1 MMDAQTSRGAAE
13 AMPPALF
20 ERFRAGDPEAAEWI
34 VQRYHARLIGYARL
48 FTRRRELA
56 EEAAQE
62 TFLAVYTQ
70 RSQVRTPE
78 GLRPWLFTTLRRT
91 LLRELGRKAHAME
104 VHLDESGDPVA
115 EPVAPA
121 AQRHPLQESQ
131 ARRVIGEALN
141 TLDEKDRELVT
152 LRFFG
157 GLQIQELSEAL
168 SIPMGTVG
176 GKLNRALEKLR
187 LHLEKQGLHL
197 EDLMP

>member
-1 MMDAQTSRGAAE
+1 MMDAQTSRASAE

-104 VHLDESGDPVA
+104 VHLEPAIPWRSRVA
-115 EPVAPA
+115 LA
-121 AQRHPLQESQ
+121 AQRHPLRESQ
-131 ARRVIGEALN
+131 ARRVTGEALN